1 MLQSLKSIFFKKS
14 NISIDNKNLQ
24 SDLSVSL
31 PANIKSE
38 QTKQTLPITSFIKTI
53 KKQKNDS

>member
-14 NISIDNKNLQ
+14 NVSIDNKNVQ

-31 PANIKSE
+31 SANIKSE